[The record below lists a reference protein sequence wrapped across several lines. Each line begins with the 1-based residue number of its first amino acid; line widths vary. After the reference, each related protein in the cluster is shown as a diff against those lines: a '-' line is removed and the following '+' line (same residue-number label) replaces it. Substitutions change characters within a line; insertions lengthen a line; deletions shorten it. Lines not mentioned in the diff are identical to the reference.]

1 MLRPTCAEAVREG
14 VRDAMG
20 IVDFIRNGVQEIV
33 IARPTDKKTMLVYK
47 WADPT
52 IPMFSQLTVDADE
65 AAVFFRDGSIV
76 GTLRTA
82 GVGQRHTLSTQ
93 NIPFLS
99 NFVDSF
105 TGGRIFKTDLFF
117 VTTRPIYDLAFG
129 GELGPVADPMLGEL
143 VVPKIYGTAAF
154 QIIDPEAFL
163 LKYTGMRQS
172 GADDLKWIKGLVMN
186 SIRTVVGEVLVSE
199 QKSMLEILP
208 LQSQL
213 AERFIARA
221 PDLNAIGVKIVS
233 MGEFRINIGDEDMA
247 KLSAAQA
254 EFGKAQ
260 RAARIA
266 NIGIAEAEA
275 KAKQKQFE
283 LDQSFQNESR
293 YVQQLAGGDVGT
305 YAASRAMIGAGAGM
319 AKGGGEG
326 GGGPMMAG
334 AGLGV
339 GMGMAGMLQQ
349 GMQPRPQQQYVQPP
363 VAPVM
368 AAGAAVAAGGAN
380 VTCPGCSAAVPPGK
394 FCQEC
399 GTTLAPRPKF
409 CPSCGTQGAAAAK
422 FCASCGTSFGS

>member
-1 MLRPTCAEAVREG
+1 
-14 VRDAMG
+14 MG
-20 IVDFIRNGVQEIV
+20 IVDFIRNGVQEIA
-33 IARPTDKKTMLVYK
+33 IARPADKKNMLVFK

-52 IPMFSQLTVDADE
+52 IPMYSQLTVDADE
-65 AAVFFRDGSIV
+65 AAVFFRDGAIV

-82 GVGQRHTLSTQ
+82 GVGQRHQLTTQ

-117 VTTRPIYDLAFG
+117 VTTRPMYDLTFG
-129 GELGPVADPMLGEL
+129 GELGPVSDPILGEL
-143 VVPKIYGTAAF
+143 VVPKIYGSAAF

-172 GADDLKWIKGLVMN
+172 GADDLKWIKGLLMN

-208 LQSQL
+208 MQSAL

-233 MGEFRINIGDEDMA
+233 MGEFRINVGDEDMA
-247 KLSAAQA
+247 KLSSAQA
-254 EFGKAQ
+254 ELGKAQ
-260 RAARIA
+260 RSARIA

-293 YVQQLAGGDVGT
+293 YVQQLAGGDVST

-349 GMQPRPQQQYVQPP
+349 GMQARAPQAA
-363 VAPVM
+363 APAA
-368 AAGAAVAAGGAN
+368 AAGAALGTAN
-380 VTCPGCSAAVPPGK
+380 VTCTGCNAVVPPGK

-399 GTTLAPRPKF
+399 GANLAPRPKF
-409 CPSCGTQGAAAAK
+409 CPSCGTQGAAGAK
-422 FCASCGTSFGS
+422 FCAGCGTGFGS